1 MNAQRDDYERVPI
14 DDRQALR
21 AGRREVLV
29 VCLARGLGGST
40 RSLVTVLGCLP
51 ASFRRVLCTPGE
63 GPFLRL
69 LRARGLVDGHLE
81 IPNGGAGTKGK
92 LSRFVAMFE
101 VMRWVHRHRRA
112 VSVIHAN
119 GPEELNLVIPAALIF
134 NVRVVVW
141 SHARDVS
148 PWMRRLRVVLRPLV
162 RRMDIRWAAVSNL
175 ARDVLVDG
183 GLATTDRVKIVP
195 NPIDPADVVG
205 PTRGGLGRT
214 AGTERGG
221 LGRTAG
227 PMEGDAT
234 DRVTIGYLGS
244 DAAYKGFLLL
254 PDVVEELPD
263 APVQWLVFSNERS
276 SKSSGAWQRLRELS
290 SERVSFPGKVPDV
303 GDAYA
308 QCDIVFM
315 PSLDESFGRVAAEA
329 MLNGLPV
336 VASDLPPI
344 RDLLDNGTAGL
355 LFPPGDVAAAAQCIR
370 ALIDDPTERARLG
383 GRGRELAGRFE
394 PRTVVAE
401 LTALYEEDRRLVAG

>member
-1 MNAQRDDYERVPI
+1 MNAQQNDQPRVSI

-21 AGRREVLV
+21 ARRREVLV
-29 VCLARGLGGST
+29 VCLASGLGGST

-51 ASFRRVLCTPGE
+51 SSFRRVLCTPAE
-63 GPFLRL
+63 GPFLRM
-69 LRARGLVDGHLE
+69 LRSRGLVDGHLE

-101 VMRWVHRHRRA
+101 IMRWVHRHRRA
-112 VSVIHAN
+112 VRVIHAN

-134 NVRVVVW
+134 KVRVVVW

-148 PWMRRLRVVLRPLV
+148 PWMRRLRVVLRPIV
-162 RRMDIRWAAVSNL
+162 QRMDIGWAAVSNL
-175 ARDVLVDG
+175 ARDVLVEG

-195 NPIDPADVVG
+195 NPIDPSDVVG
-205 PTRGGLGRT
+205 NKEAAIGRV
-214 AGTERGG
+214 A
-221 LGRTAG
+221 
-227 PMEGDAT
+227 
-234 DRVTIGYLGS
+234 IGYLGS
-244 DAAYKGFLLL
+244 DAPYKGFLLL
-254 PDVVEELPD
+254 PDVVEELAD

-276 SKSSGAWQRLRELS
+276 SKSSGAWRRLRKLS
-290 SERVSFPGKVPDV
+290 SERVSVVGKVADV

-308 QCDIVFM
+308 RCDIVFM

-336 VASDLPPI
+336 VASDLPPV

-355 LFPPGDVAAAAQCIR
+355 LFPPGDVVAAANCIR
-370 ALIDDPTERARLG
+370 TLIDDPEERARLG
-383 GRGRELAGRFE
+383 KRGKELAGRFE

-401 LTALYEEDRRLVAG
+401 LTALYEQDRQLIAG